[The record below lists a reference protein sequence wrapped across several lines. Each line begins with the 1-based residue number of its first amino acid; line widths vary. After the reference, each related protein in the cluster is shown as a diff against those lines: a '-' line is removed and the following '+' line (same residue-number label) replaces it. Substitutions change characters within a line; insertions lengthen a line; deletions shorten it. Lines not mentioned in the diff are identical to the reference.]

1 MPPIETGPARA
12 ITAISARLARA
23 AGGESLPGANGVAAG
38 KTMSPG
44 KQPAVTAGAA
54 VETTEALDAGAP
66 PVDAERV
73 EMIRKAIEAG
83 TYPLVPTKIADAMI
97 AAGVILRSGK

>member
-12 ITAISARLARA
+12 ITAIGARLARA
-23 AGGESLPGANGVAAG
+23 SGGESLPGANGVAAS
-38 KTMSPG
+38 KTSPG
-44 KQPAVTAGAA
+44 KQPAVSAGAA

-73 EMIRKAIEAG
+73 KMIREAIEAG
-83 TYPLVPTKIADAMI
+83 TYPLVPTKIADAII
-97 AAGVILRSGK
+97 AAGVMLRSGK